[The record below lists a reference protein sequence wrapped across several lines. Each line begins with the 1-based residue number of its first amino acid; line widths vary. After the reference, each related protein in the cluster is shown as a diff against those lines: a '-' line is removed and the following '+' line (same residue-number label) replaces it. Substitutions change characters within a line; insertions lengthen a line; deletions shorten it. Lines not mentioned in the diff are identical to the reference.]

1 VGKQVG
7 LISLLVKAE
16 ELYDKT
22 EYLPALQLLKKFR
35 NNIETASVTDKLKYF
50 NLAGLACFQTGNLSE
65 AEVYFKERLSLSEQ
79 VSIPS
84 AIWVSCDNLSSVYI
98 SMNKPEEAVKL
109 LLHSIAL
116 KEKENNTVDLG
127 RNLLQLS
134 GIYLSLENLE
144 YGKQFLKKAGTY
156 IKLHKQN
163 FLEGHWYFTKA
174 GLARQEKQT
183 KLSVKYYKLA
193 IDSFTEVNEPLM
205 LNRTLSNM
213 GALYQE
219 IRNFKDA
226 AIVFKQALVIAEEHK
241 MEIDIVSLKL
251 ALANSS
257 YYMGNYILCARQLKE
272 AEPLLQKSSTT
283 SIRRDFLELYAMNE
297 KALGNYENSLKYYE
311 EFMEVYRTLYHEKQ
325 THAVIEMQAKYE
337 AEKKERELQKAEL
350 QKVESELKALRAQ
363 MNPHFMFNALSSI
376 RKQILKGDTEIAD
389 DYIVRFSKLLRLI
402 LDSTRTPLVKL
413 SDNLSMLELYM
424 QIEQNRQNNKFKYA
438 IKLPAQL
445 KAADVYIP
453 GMVLQPIIE
462 NSIIHG
468 LFPKQDGKGLLTVSF
483 KKIPKALRISISD
496 NGVGRNSASTKPHQS
511 HALNIV
517 KETLALAW
525 GDNRKEYL
533 TITDL
538 KDRKGKP
545 AGTQVELLLPLHLKP

>member
-1 VGKQVG
+1 MLNSFTAMLSKAEKLYDSTNYLSALKLLKTNYKKIHTVG
-7 LISLLVKAE
+7 LSE
-16 ELYDKT
+16 
-22 EYLPALQLLKKFR
+22 
-35 NNIETASVTDKLKYF
+35 KLMYY
-50 NLAGLACFQTGNLSE
+50 NLAGLACFQTGKLLE
-65 AEVYFKERLSLSEQ
+65 AELYFKQRLAIAEEANL
-79 VSIPS
+79 PL
-84 AIWVSCDNLSSVYI
+84 AIWVACDNLSSVYI
-98 SMNKPEEAVKL
+98 SMNKPHEAVKL
-109 LLHSIAL
+109 LLRSIAL
-116 KEKENNTVDLG
+116 KEKEDNSVDLA

-134 GIYLSLENLE
+134 GIYVSLGNLKF
-144 YGKQFLKKAGTY
+144 GKKFLKRSGFY
-156 IKLHKQN
+156 IKLHKQKG
-163 FLEGHWYFTKA
+163 LEGHYCFSKA
-174 GLARQEKQT
+174 KMAQEEDKST
-183 KLSVKYYKLA
+183 SAIKYYKLA
-193 IDSFTEVNEPLM
+193 IEHFTQFNEPLL
-205 LNRTLSNM
+205 LNRTLSNLGM
-213 GALYQE
+213 VYQE
-219 IRNFKDA
+219 TKNFNA
-226 AIVFKQALVIAEEHK
+226 AATAFKRALVIATRHN
-241 MEIDIVSLKL
+241 MEIDVVNLKL

-257 YYMGNYILCARQLKE
+257 HYMNNYKLCAGQLRE
-272 AEPLLQKSSTT
+272 VEPLLQKT
-283 SIRRDFLELYAMNE
+283 SNIDMRRDFLELNAKNE
-297 KALGNYENSLKYYE
+297 KALGNYESSLQYYE
-311 EFMEVYRTLYHEKQ
+311 EFMEVYRTLYNEKQ

-424 QIEQNRQNNKFKYA
+424 QIEQNRQNNRFNYA
-438 IKLPAQL
+438 IKLPPQL

-468 LFPKQDGKGLLTVSF
+468 LFPKQNGKGLLTVAF
-483 KKIPKALRISISD
+483 TKIAKALRIIISD
-496 NGVGRNSASTKPHQS
+496 NGVGRNSAKSTKPHQS

-525 GDNRKEYL
+525 GENRKEYL

-538 KDRKGKP
+538 KDSKGKP